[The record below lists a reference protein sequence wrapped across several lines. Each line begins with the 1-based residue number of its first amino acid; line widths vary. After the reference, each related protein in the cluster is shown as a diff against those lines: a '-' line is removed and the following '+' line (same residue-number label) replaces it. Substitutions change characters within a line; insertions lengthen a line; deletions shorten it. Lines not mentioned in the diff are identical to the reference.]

1 MTAPRARTLTTLT
14 AATAGAAALLL
25 TSAAPAA
32 ASGPPLTGSGSGVI
46 TSVQETSSRDAGGNR
61 IAERRLEGF
70 LTGALEGTFV
80 EEVRGVVHGNGTVTF
95 HGILEFTGT
104 VAGCGSGTVTG
115 RLAGK
120 GTGGPS
126 PQTEARF
133 TAVEGPSSPIDTTG
147 TGVVVQDGPF
157 LTYEIQYHCR

>member
-1 MTAPRARTLTTLT
+1 MTAPRIRTLSTLT

-25 TSAAPAA
+25 SAAVPAA
-32 ASGPPLTGSGSGVI
+32 ASGPPLSGSGEGVI
-46 TSVQETSSRDAGGNR
+46 TSVEETSSRDAGGNR

-70 LTGALEGTFV
+70 MSGALEGSFV

-95 HGILEFTGT
+95 HGTLEFTGT

-120 GTGGPS
+120 GTAGPN

-133 TAVEGPSSPIDTTG
+133 TAADQPSSTIDTSG

-157 LTYEIQYHCR
+157 ITYEIQYHCR